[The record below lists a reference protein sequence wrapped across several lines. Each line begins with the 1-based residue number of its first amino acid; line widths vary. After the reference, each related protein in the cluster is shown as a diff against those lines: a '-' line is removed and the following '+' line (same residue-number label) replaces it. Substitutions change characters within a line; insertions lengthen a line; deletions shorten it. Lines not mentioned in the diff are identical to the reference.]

1 MEWLETRF
9 EVAFDREP
17 AKRAFEEQDGVHRKL
32 LALPFHRFITSNYD
46 VVLDG
51 FLAQERLGLPL
62 KGEKFKSFLEEKA
75 FTQADRNTEKMA
87 ARIMVLPTGQCVS
100 KVNIGVI
107 CEVIRS
113 ALKDGRNIRS
123 LLRQN
128 RVVAHVGLA
137 PASKG

>member
-1 MEWLETRF
+1 WLETRF

-87 ARIMVLPTGQCVS
+87 RFAAGVSEDSRNMVFHCHGWYL
-100 KVNIGVI
+100 
-107 CEVIRS
+107 
-113 ALKDGRNIRS
+113 
-123 LLRQN
+123 
-128 RVVAHVGLA
+128 
-137 PASKG
+137 